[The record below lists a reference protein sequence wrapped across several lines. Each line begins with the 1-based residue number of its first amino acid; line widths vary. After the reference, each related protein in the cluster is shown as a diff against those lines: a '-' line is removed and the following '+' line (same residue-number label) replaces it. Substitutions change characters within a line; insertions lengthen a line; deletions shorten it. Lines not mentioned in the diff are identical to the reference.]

1 MKREINEKETKVDYN
16 SGHRDPIRINLSSLH
31 NWASS
36 RPSLADSHLQS
47 FLSLQWLPLDLW
59 PSIKDTMKDK
69 PHPHLFSLCSSTP
82 TFPRILLTLDLLLAN
97 KEWPQL
103 CYQVSQRAP
112 CGHPWGL
119 KPGAVPFASSF
130 ICFPATLR
138 HLQKCHSLEVFNGC
152 KTAASLG
159 HSHWACMEWGGFHPG
174 AEGAI
179 KAQDL
184 FGIYWCIGKCLAAS
198 FIMIV
203 VYVLIKKKQ
212 LLKLWFVCHRDLG
225 CWSWPQ
231 NWCN

>member
-1 MKREINEKETKVDYN
+1 MKIKCMKREINEKETKVDDN

-103 CYQVSQRAP
+103 CYQAPKEPPVATPEVWNQVLSHLRAP
-112 CGHPWGL
+112 SSASQPRWDICKSVIPWRSL
-119 KPGAVPFASSF
+119 MAAKLQLPWVTVTE
-130 ICFPATLR
+130 PAWNG
-138 HLQKCHSLEVFNGC
+138 EVFIREQKGPSKH
-152 KTAASLG
+152 KTCLEFIDVLVNVLQLLLLWLLS
-159 HSHWACMEWGGFHPG
+159 M
-174 AEGAI
+174 
-179 KAQDL
+179 
-184 FGIYWCIGKCLAAS
+184 YW
-198 FIMIV
+198 F
-203 VYVLIKKKQ
+203 KKKNS
-212 LLKLWFVCHRDLG
+212 F
-225 CWSWPQ
+225 
-231 NWCN
+231 

>member
-1 MKREINEKETKVDYN
+1 
-16 SGHRDPIRINLSSLH
+16 
-31 NWASS
+31 
-36 RPSLADSHLQS
+36 
-47 FLSLQWLPLDLW
+47 
-59 PSIKDTMKDK
+59 MKDK

-130 ICFPATLR
+130 ICFPAMLK
-138 HLQKCHSLEVFNGC
+138 HLQSVIPWRSLMAAKLQLPWVTVTEPAWNGKVFIREQKGPSKH
-152 KTAASLG
+152 KTCLEFIDVLVNVLQLLLLWLLS
-159 HSHWACMEWGGFHPG
+159 M
-174 AEGAI
+174 
-179 KAQDL
+179 
-184 FGIYWCIGKCLAAS
+184 YW
-198 FIMIV
+198 F
-203 VYVLIKKKQ
+203 KKKQ